1 MKLGDYKGRKVT
13 EPDFW
18 KKFLIWR
25 YSQKGLQISPKSHT
39 LIFFSKT
46 ALKIVCVFG
55 LKLVPNSLKLV
66 SIWLKPIFQ
75 KNLQFGYIW
84 PWNRQKNTQMEFFGH
99 FLDFTSLVFL
109 DFAYND
115 RWAWCLVV
123 FLQFAGP
130 FNVFLFLWASPD
142 KCIFKDVKVSVI
154 NNPLPFS
161 SQFYLS
167 VSA

>member
-1 MKLGDYKGRKVT
+1 MSCLVNGLFIYIWVILIT

-84 PWNRQKNTQMEFFGH
+84 PWNRQKIAQFDVFGH
-99 FLDFTSLVFL
+99 FLDFASLLFF
-109 DFAYND
+109 DFAYNG
-115 RWAWCLVV
+115 RWTWCLLV

-130 FNVFLFLWASPD
+130 VNVFLFYISLIY
-142 KCIFKDVKVSVI
+142 CEI
-154 NNPLPFS
+154 NEIEKKI
-161 SQFYLS
+161 
-167 VSA
+167 